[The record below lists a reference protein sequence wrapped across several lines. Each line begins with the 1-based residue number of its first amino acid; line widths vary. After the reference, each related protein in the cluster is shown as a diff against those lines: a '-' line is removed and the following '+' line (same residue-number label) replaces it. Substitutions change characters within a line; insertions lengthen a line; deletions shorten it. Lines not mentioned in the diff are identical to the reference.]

1 MRFFFYLCMYVFFLI
16 YLLVLF
22 LMYWFMHVL
31 MCINNIFIYIHML
44 VSTFTSVLVLLW
56 QLYLVTGR
64 WEVYLVLR
72 LCECMV
78 CLCVC
83 VCIDVYMSVCPGHFF
98 VCPLLLARIPVLV
111 SSFFPVFVSFFL
123 LLQDLSFSFYYFFVW
138 CLVCLRARF
147 LSYILAWLPFV
158 MFGCPFFKTYSG

>member
-1 MRFFFYLCMYVFFLI
+1 MHGVF
-16 YLLVLF
+16 
-22 LMYWFMHVL
+22 
-31 MCINNIFIYIHML
+31 
-44 VSTFTSVLVLLW
+44 
-56 QLYLVTGR
+56 
-64 WEVYLVLR
+64 
-72 LCECMV
+72 
-78 CLCVC
+78 VC
-83 VCIDVYMSVCPGHFF
+83 VCIDVYMSVCPGHFL